1 MKVLQIKSKNIL
13 SSNRKETLKKFLINA
28 LGYTEE
34 KAIRIINNCPVIINI
49 NVNYLTDKDRKK
61 FLESCLSCA
70 AILGINSEYICI
82 EDINVYEIPYKHQY
96 MPEIN
101 MNDILHIN
109 SIYIVPEQIMENIF
123 ILLKKSIKDKRAKA
137 KISDIIGDLEST
149 INKLSSVRNI
159 LKEINN

>member
-13 SSNRKETLKKFLINA
+13 FSNRKETLKKFLINA

-34 KAIRIINNCPVIINI
+34 KAMRIINNCPVIINI
-49 NVNYLTDKDRKK
+49 NINYLTDKDRKK

-70 AILGINSEYICI
+70 SILGINSESICI
-82 EDINVYEIPYKHQY
+82 EDINVYEIPYRHQY
-96 MPEIN
+96 IPEIN
-101 MNDILHIN
+101 INDIAHIN

-123 ILLKKSIKDKRAKA
+123 LLLKKNAKDRKNKA

-159 LKEINN
+159 LKDINN